1 MGGNENEHEGRDM
14 ASKKGSEI
22 QVGDVI
28 FVGIGK
34 RTGRVQSFKDHP
46 QFAELNPGYSARV
59 AVTDRGSITVV
70 DQDIIRIGGV

>member
-1 MGGNENEHEGRDM
+1 M
-14 ASKKGSEI
+14 ASKKGSDV
-22 QVGDVI
+22 QVGDMI
-28 FVGIGK
+28 IVGLRK
-34 RTGRVQSFKDHP
+34 TGRVQSFKDHP